1 MNPNRFYTRT
11 TLLLISSLTVMAGTT
26 IAPTLPSL
34 QSHFSEIENVG
45 FWIRLILTLPGL
57 FIVMASPVAG
67 YLLDRGNRLRLLIPS
82 MILYGLAGSSG
93 LYLESVGAILAGRA
107 LLGVAVAGIMTS
119 ATTLIADYYEGPIRS
134 RFMGWQAAFMNF
146 GGVVFLTAGGTLAE
160 RGWRWPFAIYLS
172 ALLMVPLA
180 LSALSGPKKIP
191 GITETIKTGNNG
203 KTTADSSRLLIFI
216 YAIVFSAMV
225 VFYFIPLHIPYYL
238 EKLTN
243 AGPTLSGMAIALA
256 TFCGAITSF
265 SYGKIRSR
273 LGYLPIL
280 GLIFGLMGIGYLT
293 IALSS
298 SYPVVLAGLAVS
310 GLGMGLMFP
319 NMNVWLTT
327 EVSPSVRGRAI
338 GGFTTAVFLGQFVSP
353 FAGQPIVD
361 QFGLVNLFGIA
372 GILML
377 NLALAFVIWKKQILD
392 SIMQVKK
399 EPIVETVSVK
409 TRSRKISG

>member
-1 MNPNRFYTRT
+1 
-11 TLLLISSLTVMAGTT
+11 
-26 IAPTLPSL
+26 
-34 QSHFSEIENVG
+34 
-45 FWIRLILTLPGL
+45 
-57 FIVMASPVAG
+57 
-67 YLLDRGNRLRLLIPS
+67 

-119 ATTLIADYYEGPIRS
+119 ATTLIADYYDGPARS

-146 GGVVFLTAGGTLAE
+146 GGVVFLTAGGALAE

-203 KTTADSSRLLIFI
+203 KATADSSRLLIFI

-238 EKLTN
+238 EKLAN

-280 GLIFGLMGIGYLT
+280 GLIFGLMGTGYLT